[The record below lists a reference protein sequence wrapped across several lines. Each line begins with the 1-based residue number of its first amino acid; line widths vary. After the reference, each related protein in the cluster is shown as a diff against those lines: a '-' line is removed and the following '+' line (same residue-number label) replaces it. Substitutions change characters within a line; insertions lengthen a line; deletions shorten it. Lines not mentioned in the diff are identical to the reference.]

1 MILSKEKHL
10 GFVRN
15 QCAFHRYSLKQG
27 IHLKCDFLVYLGTT
41 RSSVIQFFRHIR
53 QTLLAENKFSKYL
66 LYAVGEIV
74 LVVIGIL
81 IALQINNWNEGR
93 KSDGLR
99 KTYEKSLIEELRA
112 DLGQLAS
119 LNSMFL
125 AREKTIQ
132 DYFDHFNTVT
142 PDLDTLKMKIDQLNT
157 SKNTFNSTAY
167 TIEDLITTG
176 NLALFEKEKKEAIL
190 KLRNTHEKNTYY
202 ERITINTLMNKE
214 ELFIANTDLAFDLGR
229 SLSEHAEVRNWK
241 DDLASGQYRLL
252 HNYLSSTINL
262 YKAQEIFNERVRKD
276 TETLLALLE
285 QPIN

>member
-1 MILSKEKHL
+1 M
-10 GFVRN
+10 
-15 QCAFHRYSLKQG
+15 
-27 IHLKCDFLVYLGTT
+27 
-41 RSSVIQFFRHIR
+41 IQFFRHIR

-81 IALQINNWNEGR
+81 IALQINNWNESR

-119 LNSMFL
+119 LNSMFS

-229 SLSEHAEVRNWK
+229 SLSEHPEVRNWK

-252 HNYLSSTINL
+252 HNYLSSTVNL

-285 QPIN
+285 QPTN

>member
-1 MILSKEKHL
+1 M
-10 GFVRN
+10 
-15 QCAFHRYSLKQG
+15 
-27 IHLKCDFLVYLGTT
+27 
-41 RSSVIQFFRHIR
+41 IQFFRHIR

-81 IALQINNWNEGR
+81 IALQINNWNESR
-93 KSDGLR
+93 KSDVLR
-99 KTYEKSLIEELRA
+99 KTYEKSLSEELKA
-112 DLGQLAS
+112 DLRQLAS
-119 LNSMFL
+119 LDSMFS

-142 PDLDTLKMKIDQLNT
+142 SNLDTLKMKMDQLRT

-190 KLRNTHEKNTYY
+190 TLRNTHEKNTYY
-202 ERITINTLMNKE
+202 EQITINTLMNKE
-214 ELFIANTDLAFDLGR
+214 ELFIANTDLAFDLER

-241 DDLASGQYRLL
+241 DDLASRQYRLL
-252 HNYLSSTINL
+252 HNYLSSTVNL

-276 TETLLALLE
+276 TEILLALLE
-285 QPIN
+285 